1 MNRDTRPL
9 VVVGDALLDID
20 LRGSV
25 RRRCPDAP
33 APVLDATVALHRP
46 GGAALAAW
54 LAAQGDRPVV
64 LVTALGRDAA
74 GARLGELLGDTVSLV
89 RLPLRGRTP
98 TKTRLLGDGRTL
110 VRVDD
115 GEGRAE
121 SGPSVAELAPVL
133 DSAAAVLVSDYGR
146 GVAAVPEV
154 RAALSAVT
162 GSVPVVW
169 DPHPRGAAPVPGL
182 RLVTPNA
189 AEAEVPE
196 ADPRRALRRARAL
209 ARQWRAAAVAVTLGP
224 CGVAWAT
231 PGNGP
236 GEHLSAPRI
245 DVPGDPCGA
254 GDRFAAAAAEALA
267 DGAATGAAVAGAV
280 GAATRFVAAGGAGT
294 ASERGPVGAT
304 PPLGLADGPVE
315 LAERVRGAGG
325 TVVAAGG
332 CFDVLHAGHVSL
344 LRRARALG
352 DCLVVCVNSDAT
364 VRRLKGPDRPIMA
377 QEDRVR
383 VLSALDCVDAVALFD
398 EPTPAEILDRLRPDV
413 WVKGG
418 DYAVDDLPE
427 AAVVSGYGGEVVLLP
442 LLPGR
447 STTRLVAEMRA
458 ASD

>member
-9 VVVGDALLDID
+9 VVIGDALLDID

-25 RRRCPDAP
+25 RRRCPDSP
-33 APVLDATVALHRP
+33 APVLDAAKPVHRP

-64 LVTALGRDAA
+64 LVTALGADEA
-74 GARLGELLGDTVSLV
+74 GARLDELLRDTVSLV

-115 GEGRAE
+115 GEGRAD
-121 SGPSVAELAPVL
+121 SGPPVERLAAL
-133 DSAAAVLVSDYGR
+133 LGSAAGVLVSDYGR

-154 RAALSAVT
+154 REALAAAAE
-162 GSVPVVW
+162 SVPMVW
-169 DPHPRGAAPVPGL
+169 DPHPRGAAPVHGMA
-182 RLVTPNA
+182 LVTPNA
-189 AEAEVPE
+189 SEAEVPE
-196 ADPRRALRRARAL
+196 DDPRRALRRARAL
-209 ARQWRAAAVAVTLGP
+209 VRQWRAAAVAVTLGR
-224 CGVAWAT
+224 CGVAWTAADAEH
-231 PGNGP
+231 
-236 GEHLSAPRI
+236 GEHLAAPRI
-245 DVPGDPCGA
+245 EAPGDTCGA
-254 GDRFAAAAAEALA
+254 GDRFAAAVLEALA
-267 DGAATGAAVAGAV
+267 AGAATGSAVAGAV
-280 GAATRFVAAGGAGT
+280 RAASRFVAEGGAG
-294 ASERGPVGAT
+294 AAAERGPAGAT
-304 PPLGLADGPVE
+304 LPLGLADGPAE
-315 LAERVRGAGG
+315 LAERVRAAGG

-352 DCLVVCVNSDAT
+352 DCLLVCVNSDAAI
-364 VRRLKGPDRPIMA
+364 RRLKGPDRPIMA
-377 QEDRVR
+377 QEDRIR
-383 VLSALDCVDAVALFD
+383 VLSALDCVDAVAVFD
-398 EPTPAEILDRLRPDV
+398 EPTPAEILGRLRPDV

-427 AAVVSGYGGEVVLLP
+427 APVVAGYGGEVVLLP